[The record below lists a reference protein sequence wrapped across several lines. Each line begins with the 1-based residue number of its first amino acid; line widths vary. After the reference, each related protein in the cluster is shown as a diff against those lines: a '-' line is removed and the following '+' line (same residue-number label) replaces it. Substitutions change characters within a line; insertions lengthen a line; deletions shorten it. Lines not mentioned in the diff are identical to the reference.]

1 MDKTISHKGTKPS
14 HKAAKKNHE
23 RQETSSLCLC
33 GSALRLCV
41 KPLVASVLILSLI
54 SIAALA
60 QKNVARF
67 DPDGTFWILEKA
79 PPEFSEFG
87 AINLNAKRSRRLSV
101 QGFELSNGKRLRF
114 KTLTVKRDNFSFT
127 TIELKGVSY
136 AFSGKFLKGGVFSA
150 SDLDDTIPVLKGTLT
165 RFRNGQKDAE
175 AKLTFSYF
183 GGT

>member
-1 MDKTISHKGTKPS
+1 MNKNLSRKGTKKTIRFFFAPS
-14 HKAAKKNHE
+14 C
-23 RQETSSLCLC
+23 T
-33 GSALRLCV
+33 ALRLCE
-41 KPLVASVLILSLI
+41 KLLLTSLLVLVSH
-54 SIAALA
+54 AALA

-67 DPDGTFWILEKA
+67 DPDGTFWVLEKA

-127 TIELKGVSY
+127 TVELNGVSY